1 MEFITSLERRL
12 DARWRKRLLRE
23 AIAYACLVIMLLP
36 FSVAHAQPQASV
48 ATATA
53 QATPVDEA
61 DVMKRVNALLAQMTL
76 EEKVGQM
83 TQLFFI
89 IPDAVKPED
98 RIRRGEIGSLL
109 FVTDPATINRL
120 QKVAVEESRLKIPL
134 LLGFDVIHGFHT
146 IFPIP
151 LAMAASWDPQL
162 VEQAQAI
169 AAREARSVGIHWTFA
184 PMVDIARDPRW
195 GRIIEGAG
203 EDPYLGSAIAAAQVR
218 GFQGAYPSS
227 NDHVLACVKHFA
239 GYGAADGGRDYDSAY
254 ISDAQLY
261 NVYLPPFEAAV
272 RAGAASLM
280 SAYMDLNDVP
290 ATANQF
296 LLQQVLRREW
306 GFRGFVVSDAFSVQ
320 SLVTHGFARDGRD
333 AAARAVAAGVNMD
346 MGSRNY
352 AMNLPALVKDGRV
365 SMAAIDEM
373 VRPLLAAKIRLGL
386 FEHPYVDEARARET
400 LAASA
405 HREAARRAAARSAV
419 LLRNENNLLPL
430 DKEKLKSIAVIG
442 PLADSQRDTLGSWSF
457 AGDAK
462 EAVTILQGLRNHV
475 SGRATVEYAR
485 GGEIRR
491 RFPSMF
497 DAFFG
502 GKKTEPLTDAQQMD
516 EINRAVELARRS
528 DVAVLVLG
536 EAESMS
542 GEAASQSSLDLPG
555 KQQQLLEAV
564 VATGKPVVV
573 VLVNGRPLNVT
584 WATEHVAAI
593 LEVWHPGTEGGNAVA
608 DLLFGDT
615 APGGKL
621 PVSWPRNA
629 GQIPVYYAHNLTH
642 EPETAP
648 NFKSRY
654 WDEVSSPLY
663 PFGYGLSYTQFAY
676 SNLQIKK
683 NEVKVGDT
691 VEVSVDVENTGS
703 RAGDDVVQLY
713 LHQQSGS
720 ASRPVRE
727 LKGFRRLQLAPG
739 EKRTVTFSVGSP
751 ERRYWSASER
761 RWVEE
766 AATFDVWA
774 GTDSRAA
781 LHATF
786 QVHP

>member
-1 MEFITSLERRL
+1 MICNYRLFRMAFIF
-12 DARWRKRLLRE
+12 LL
-23 AIAYACLVIMLLP
+23 LVIVHTVFGQTLKPGPRLI
-36 FSVAHAQPQASV
+36 
-48 ATATA
+48 A
-53 QATPVDEA
+53 QAAPMAETE
-61 DVMKRVNALLAQMTL
+61 VMKRANALLAQMTL

-83 TQLFFI
+83 TQLFFGI
-89 IPDAVKPED
+89 IPDQVKVED

-120 QKVAVEESRLKIPL
+120 QKVAVEESRLHIPL
-134 LLGFDVIHGFHT
+134 LFGFDVIHGFRT
-146 IFPIP
+146 IFPVP

-162 VEQAQAI
+162 IEQAQSI
-169 AAREARSVGIHWTFA
+169 AAREARSVGIHWAFA

-203 EDPYLGSAIAAAQVR
+203 EDPYLGSAVAAAQVR
-218 GFQGAYPSS
+218 GFQGPYAGSP
-227 NDHVLACVKHFA
+227 DHVLACVKHFA
-239 GYGAADGGRDYDSAY
+239 GYGAADGGRDYDSSY
-254 ISDAQLY
+254 IPDAQLY

-272 RAGAASLM
+272 EAGSASLM

-290 ATANQF
+290 ATGNQF

-306 GFRGFVVSDAFSVQ
+306 GFRGFVVSDAFAVQ
-320 SLVTHGFARDGRD
+320 SLVTHGFARDGQD

-352 AMNLPALVKDGRV
+352 AMNLPQLVKAGRV
-365 SMAAIDEM
+365 SAAAIDDM
-373 VRPLLAAKIRLGL
+373 VRPLLAAKVRLGL
-386 FEHPYVDEARARET
+386 FETPYIDEARARET
-400 LAASA
+400 LAARA
-405 HREAARRAAARSAV
+405 HRDAARTAAARSAV

-430 DKEKLKSIAVIG
+430 DQTKLSSIALIG

-457 AGDAK
+457 AGDAN
-462 EAVTILQGLRNHV
+462 EAVTILQGLRNRV
-475 SGRATVEYAR
+475 GSRATVEYAR
-485 GGEIRR
+485 GGEMRR

-502 GKKTEPLTDAQQMD
+502 AKKTEPLTDAQQME
-516 EINRAVELARRS
+516 EINRAVDLARRS
-528 DVAVLVLG
+528 DVAVVVLG
-536 EAESMS
+536 EAENMS

-573 VLVNGRPLNVT
+573 VLVNGRPLNIA
-584 WATEHVAAI
+584 WAAEHVAAI
-593 LEVWHPGTEGGNAVA
+593 LEVWHPGVEGGNAVA
-608 DLLFGDT
+608 DLLFGN
-615 APGGKL
+615 AVPGGKL
-621 PVSWPRNA
+621 PISWPRNE
-629 GQIPVYYAHNLTH
+629 GQIPIYYAHNLTH

-663 PFGYGLSYTQFAY
+663 PFGYGLSYTRFAY
-676 SNLQIKK
+676 SNLQVRR
-683 NEVKVGDT
+683 NEVKVGEP

-703 RAGDDVVQLY
+703 RAGDEVVQLY

-727 LKGFRRLQLAPG
+727 LKGFRRLALAPG
-739 EKRTVTFSVGSP
+739 EKRTVTFSLGGH
-751 ERRYWSASER
+751 ERRYWSAAER

-766 AATFDVWA
+766 AAGFDVWV
-774 GTDSRAA
+774 GGDSRAA

-786 QVHP
+786 KVNP